1 MFENI
6 REAFRSRGINAPIV
20 VAVASY
26 HPYCLEEDKGCSR
39 EIREAQMQLAKKYK
53 DIYLGPD
60 IDKLDKAY
68 QRADGVHFS
77 SLGQQEHADGWLKA
91 LKNIK

>member
-1 MFENI
+1 M
-6 REAFRSRGINAPIV
+6 AGIAI
-20 VAVASY
+20 
-26 HPYCLEEDKGCSR
+26 
-39 EIREAQMQLAKKYK
+39 AKKYK
-53 DIYLGPD
+53 DIYLCPD
-60 IDKLDKAY
+60 TDKLDKAY